1 MHGATQPSE
10 DSYFEADGL
19 AAFAASR
26 ADGASTRDSLY
37 SSPHAYEHAQ
47 LELHT
52 APASAVEPER
62 REPSTDDEREGAQ
75 GEWDGVAGEYRHGV
89 GYDSTRPPTVP
100 DQLDRRME
108 RLSRRFGPDSAPS
121 AAAERDAAKARF
133 RAAHEA
139 QKREAAELER
149 KTGVSPRTGRLVV
162 LGPKKRNA
170 LRWFEGG
177 GAVIVAIGAI
187 GASLFTHPDPPPAPS
202 GSAPLIAL
210 CLAPFPS
217 LLLTLYLFVL
227 RPFLYRRRASR
238 AAASPT
244 GVAPGVYPHLMQ
256 PQDQGGRG
264 GCCPCFGGGRKRVPR
279 GYGVGSPAAHGFG
292 TLNLVVDPRLL
303 GAGGMGGAEEA
314 ERRRRDGRREKR
326 ERARRKKR
334 RRERK
339 ERRRETRAGGAKDED
354 DDLVSSSLSD
364 SASSLSSSP
373 SSSTSDAWSS
383 RSPTSSRPNPRHA
396 ILSHLSHE
404 ATWRSARAALKRET
418 GADALCAVGW
428 GALGVWALEG
438 AGGCAPGEGEGFCQA
453 TDERERGERSNL
465 YNTALA
471 FSILVCAAF
480 VGSFTLDCVD
490 LERTKISPRFRQ
502 QRLVGV
508 V

>member
-1 MHGATQPSE
+1 MA
-10 DSYFEADGL
+10 Y
-19 AAFAASR
+19 
-26 ADGASTRDSLY
+26 
-37 SSPHAYEHAQ
+37 PH
-47 LELHT
+47 
-52 APASAVEPER
+52 
-62 REPSTDDEREGAQ
+62 DEREGAQ
-75 GEWDGVAGEYRHGV
+75 GEWDGIAGDSYRHGV
-89 GYDSTRPPTVP
+89 GYDSTRPPTAP
-100 DQLDRRME
+100 AQLDRRMK

-227 RPFLYRRRASR
+227 RPLLYRRRASR

-244 GVAPGVYPHLMQ
+244 DSVQGAYPYLMQ
-256 PQDQGGRG
+256 PPEQGGRG
-264 GCCPCFGGGRKRVPR
+264 GCCPCFGGGRKRVSR
-279 GYGVGSPAAHGFG
+279 GYGVGGPAEHAFG

-303 GAGGMGGAEEA
+303 GTGGLGEAEEV
-314 ERRRRDGRREKR
+314 ERRRRERRREKR
-326 ERARRKKR
+326 ERARRKR
-334 RRERK
+334 RRDKKK
-339 ERRRETRAGGAKDED
+339 ERRRETRAGGGIEED

-364 SASSLSSSP
+364 SASCLSSS
-373 SSSTSDAWSS
+373 SASSTSDPWSS
-383 RSPTSSRPNPRHA
+383 RSPTSSRPTPRHA
-396 ILSHLSHE
+396 LLSHLSHE
-404 ATWRSARAALKRET
+404 ATWRRARAALQRET

-428 GALGVWALEG
+428 GALGVWALQG
-438 AGGCAPGEGEGFCQA
+438 AGGCTPGEGKGFC
-453 TDERERGERSNL
+453 NL

-490 LERTKISPRFRQ
+490 LGRTKISPRFRQ
-502 QRLVGV
+502 QRLVGAV
-508 V
+508 